1 MDKLIEGIP
10 AIITAAAQSYL
21 GILALLSIALSVL
34 AYFFFAKSA
43 VKVRIWIFVMLF
55 LGVCGFGAAM
65 FREADGALSD
75 QPSTARNAELSQE
88 AKILL
93 TTAAK
98 DPAGLV
104 LFERFG
110 TSVDLHSNGS
120 SLFTD
125 KGDHQTL
132 VTWESALDE
141 LTQQGLLVALGDRGE
156 MFEITKQGYD
166 VAKGINFM
174 ESE

>member
-10 AIITAAAQSYL
+10 AIITSAAQSYL

-43 VKVRIWIFVMLF
+43 VKVRVWIFVLLF

-65 FREADGALSD
+65 FRVADDTVNSP
-75 QPSTARNAELSQE
+75 PSTARNAELSQE

-93 TTAAK
+93 ATAAK

-110 TSVDLHSNGS
+110 TSVDLHSNGN

-141 LTQQGLLVALGDRGE
+141 LTQQGLLVALGDRRE

-166 VAKGINFM
+166 VAKGFDVM